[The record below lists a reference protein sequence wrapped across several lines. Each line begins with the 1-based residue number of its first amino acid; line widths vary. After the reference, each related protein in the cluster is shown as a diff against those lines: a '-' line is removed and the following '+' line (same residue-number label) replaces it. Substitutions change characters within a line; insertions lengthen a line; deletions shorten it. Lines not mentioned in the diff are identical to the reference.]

1 MSSAVEAQGTH
12 GRARGLYNRVFSE
25 YQKSVIRAILLA
37 TRNPSAAIPPSLKR
51 SAVSD
56 DVSYSVEGEIG
67 ECRLIFA
74 TSRGLF
80 VLDYLNGIAK
90 RVLSGKF
97 YGLTRYGDSWLI
109 ARSNNRGPKY
119 RRMSDISAITLSGDQ
134 VESLKQLAIG
144 IPGELHQIDVI
155 EDLLYV
161 PHTGYNQILTT
172 SVRRLLGRTVPATI
186 LSFDNTFLDIF
197 KPSHLNSVFYNRGDR
212 HVRLVAHNLTA
223 HTAKSSDL
231 VAYDP
236 LTGEHSVQRTESHS
250 AHNVFTSDG
259 ETIYCDSNNR
269 RLVRNGQTI
278 FEADKLLRG
287 LSITDD
293 RMYVGG
299 SDVDFESSRRSSS
312 DAAIYVLDRDGR
324 LQGTVSIPGVGNLYE
339 IRQLSSHDY
348 AMSSEYQPA
357 PRGPG

>member
-1 MSSAVEAQGTH
+1 VETQGTR

-25 YQKSVIRAILLA
+25 YPKSVIRAFLLA
-37 TRNPSAAIPPSLKR
+37 TRNPFAAIPPGLKR

-56 DVSYSVEGEIG
+56 DVAYSVEGEIG

-109 ARSNNRGPKY
+109 ARSNDRGAKY
-119 RRMSDISAITLSGDQ
+119 RRMSDIIAITLSGDR
-134 VESLKQLAIG
+134 VESLKRLAIG

-155 EDLLYV
+155 DDLLYV
-161 PHTGYNQILTT
+161 PHTGYNQILTI
-172 SVRRLLGRTVPATI
+172 SVRRLLSRTVPATI
-186 LSFDNTFLDIF
+186 LSFHNIFLDIF
-197 KPSHLNSVFYNRGDR
+197 KPSHLNSAFYDRDNRR
-212 HVRLVAHNLTA
+212 VSLVAHNLTA
-223 HTAKSSDL
+223 HTARSSDL
-231 VAYDP
+231 VTYDP
-236 LTGEHSVQRTESHS
+236 LTGKHSVQRTEGHS
-250 AHNVFTSDG
+250 VHNVFAG
-259 ETIYCDSNNR
+259 NNEIIYCDSNNR
-269 RLVRNGQTI
+269 RFVRNGQTI
-278 FEADKLLRG
+278 FETDKLLRG

-299 SDVDFESSRRSSS
+299 SDVDFENSRRSSS
-312 DAAIYVLDRDGR
+312 DAAIYVLDKDGR
-324 LQGTVSIPGVGNLYE
+324 LQGTISIPGVGNLYE

-357 PRGPG
+357 PRGSV